1 VNVRIET
8 AGTREQRKQQTRE
21 ELLASALALL
31 ESKSFGALSLREV
44 ARGAGVVPTAF
55 YRHFESMDELGLALV
70 DESFRSLREMLREA
84 RSGPLEPQH
93 VIRSSVKILVEHVRG
108 NQRHFRFIARERYSG
123 DPALRQAIRAEI
135 RLISTELAADLRRF
149 PYLGEWEMDDL
160 LALAGLIVN
169 AMVLTVEEIL
179 ESVPRGTR
187 AEAEVI
193 ATAERQ
199 LAMIVVGVPLW
210 RGAG

>member
-1 VNVRIET
+1 MRTET
-8 AGTREQRKQQTRE
+8 AKTREQRKQQTRE
-21 ELLASALALL
+21 ELLASALTLL
-31 ESKSFGALSLREV
+31 EDKSFGALSLREV

-70 DESFRSLREMLREA
+70 DESFRSLRQMLREA
-84 RSGPLEPQH
+84 RSGSLEPQH
-93 VIRSSVKILVEHVRG
+93 VIRSSVRILVEHVRG
-108 NQRHFRFIARERYSG
+108 NQKHFRFIARERFSG
-123 DPALRQAIRAEI
+123 DTALRQAIRAEI

-149 PYLGEWEMDDL
+149 PYLGEWETDDL
-160 LALAGLIVN
+160 LALSGLLVN

-179 ESVPRGTR
+179 EAAARGGG

-199 LAMIVVGVPLW
+199 LTMIVVGVPLW
-210 RGAG
+210 RPPK